1 MSAELSKKSRFPANL
16 YWAVLAMLLVT
27 AGVNVAIILVGLRNG
42 WTPIFFV
49 HLVLLYWFVITALIV
64 LYIKHRIHRTYE
76 IPLQKISMA
85 LEKVAHGDFSI
96 SIETVNPPE
105 KYDYLDLMILDLDR
119 MIKDLNGI
127 ETLRTDFISNVS
139 HELKTPLAV
148 MQNYAVLLQSP
159 ELDENKRREYAKAVS
174 QNCRKLTTL
183 VTVILKLNKLEN
195 QEIYPEVPPYDLG
208 EQFRECVLF
217 FEEAWSAKNIE
228 LNADIA
234 DGITVTTDGRLLAI
248 IWNNFLSNAIKFT
261 PEGGRIDVRLEK
273 VSDHILVS
281 VQDWGC
287 GMDEKTRAH
296 VFEKFFQG
304 DTSHAT
310 NGNGLGLALAARV
323 ADICGG
329 KISVKSE
336 QGKGSVFSFEF

>member
-183 VTVILKLNKLEN
+183 VTDILKLNKLEN

>member
-27 AGVNVAIILVGLRNG
+27 AGVNVAIILVGLRND

-85 LEKVAHGDFSI
+85 LEKVSHGDFSI

-105 KYDYLDLMILDLDR
+105 KYDYLDLMILDLNR

-183 VTVILKLNKLEN
+183 VTDILKLNKLEN

-208 EQFRECVLF
+208 EQLRECVLF

-234 DGITVTTDGRLLAI
+234 DGIIVTTDGRLLAI

-310 NGNGLGLALAARV
+310 NGNGLGLVLAARV

-329 KISVKSE
+329 KISVESE

>member
-85 LEKVAHGDFSI
+85 LEKVSHGDFSI

-105 KYDYLDLMILDLDR
+105 KYDYLDMMILDLNR

-183 VTVILKLNKLEN
+183 VTDILKLNKLEN

-208 EQFRECVLF
+208 EQLRECVLF

-329 KISVKSE
+329 KISVESE